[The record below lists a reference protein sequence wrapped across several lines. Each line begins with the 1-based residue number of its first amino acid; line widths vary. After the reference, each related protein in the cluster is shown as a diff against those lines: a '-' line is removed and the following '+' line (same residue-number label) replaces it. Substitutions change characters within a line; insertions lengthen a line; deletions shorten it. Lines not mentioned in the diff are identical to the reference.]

1 MNKAKIVYMLSLI
14 ALITN
19 SLELLF
25 LSAVNWTMTNL
36 DIQIIVRKDSNKSE
50 IMLQII
56 VLVVVLVIAYIA
68 KKKMIEKM
76 ELREVLFYVGTALLL
91 LAVMDSHLIFN
102 IITGSSLEV
111 NTSSINFRLFTKYY
125 NTFFVIK
132 FVLNLVVGLR
142 FVTLKSKKTEEL
154 TQLKTF
160 EVLYDE

>member
-14 ALITN
+14 TLITN